1 MLKVE
6 FEKKQLNTWDWYI
19 IQHKGNKKKTTKHNS
34 QSNLILKDEIKKKKI
49 NEKRRRLGCW
59 RVKLKRKEK
68 KRNLTT
74 KRKIKHKV
82 SLLLTIFF

>member
-34 QSNLILKDEIKKKKI
+34 QSNLILNDEI
-49 NEKRRRLGCW
+49 
-59 RVKLKRKEK
+59 EK
-68 KRNLTT
+68 KR
-74 KRKIKHKV
+74 
-82 SLLLTIFF
+82 